1 MKQTLSLLVFFF
13 SITQSNAQNKVINF
27 DGVNDYVDL
36 GSTVGTGIRTIE
48 MWFKPG
54 VAINAQTSSYSPL
67 ILRDETPNA
76 NEFGLTFSPNSAS
89 NSGEL
94 MFYIFAGSNTS
105 YRIYSNS
112 NRWYANQWYHV
123 AAVIHPSQG
132 MMLFIDGTKQ
142 ISTNNYIFPPV
153 QTNSSLTV
161 GSFGAIANRYF
172 EGSIDDIRLSDSAL
186 YTSNFTPS
194 CPDLGALVST
204 IGVWN
209 FNDSSNTSITID
221 SSNNM
226 NNGIIY
232 GATGVTENIC
242 TIPIPSNAMN
252 FDGVDDYID
261 LGSTVGSGVR
271 TIEMWFKPSVAINT
285 QTSNYSPLI
294 LRDETPN
301 TNEFG
306 LTFLPNSTSNSGE
319 LMFYLFAGSN
329 TSYRIYSNSNRWY
342 ANQWYHIAAVI
353 HPSQG
358 MMLFIDGTKQIST
371 NNYIF
376 APVQSNFPVSIAS
389 WGGVANR
396 FFSGTIDDLR
406 FSNSALYTS
415 NFTPSCLNL
424 IALPSTIGVW
434 NFNDSSN
441 TSITID
447 SSGNMNNGIIY
458 GALGVTDTICQ
469 ILTGLHTTPK
479 ATNNVTVFPNP
490 FINEI
495 RFTFDDTT
503 LVRRTIQL
511 FTIDGKLVVEKSAT
525 SSLRLETH
533 SFASGMY
540 YYHVSENGRTIYS
553 NKLVKE

>member
-389 WGGVANR
+389 WGGAANR